1 MWSSQ
6 LLSAV
11 VVSADRPTVFMPR
24 VDVLYPGQAGSAT
37 IRREVR
43 AGYQYQKPAHTH
55 TYRHTHTLL
64 LANNSRHIHRLTR
77 GVILYRYRLV
87 PKMNLVAFY
96 SISLQTQTQTAGKT
110 IDALCIIRDSPV
122 ANRVKVK
129 TVSAGFLKCWVR
141 LEQNGQRRK
150 VF

>member
-43 AGYQYQKPAHTH
+43 AGYQYQKPTH
-55 TYRHTHTLL
+55 TRTH
-64 LANNSRHIHRLTR
+64 ARCHAHRVCVCVCECECWACVSVSVCVLCECVCVR
-77 GVILYRYRLV
+77 ACCVCVCVYWCAVFGVC
-87 PKMNLVAFY
+87 
-96 SISLQTQTQTAGKT
+96 S
-110 IDALCIIRDSPV
+110 
-122 ANRVKVK
+122 
-129 TVSAGFLKCWVR
+129 
-141 LEQNGQRRK
+141 
-150 VF
+150 